1 MIKGL
6 AHLAFVVSDMDASLH
21 FYVDQL
27 GLQHAFELH
36 DDQDRPWIHY
46 LKVSDRQFIELF
58 YGGQPQ
64 PPRSSFDH
72 LCLEIDDV
80 AGYVEQLRA
89 AGVPIDIEP
98 TQGCD
103 KNWQAWI
110 HDPDG
115 NRIELMQLHP
125 DCPQLNC

>member
-1 MIKGL
+1 MINGL
-6 AHLAFVVSDMDASLH
+6 SHLAFSVSDMEASLH

-36 DDQDRPWIHY
+36 DEQDRPWIHY
-46 LKVSDRQFIELF
+46 LKIADGQFIELF
-58 YGGQPQ
+58 YGGQDQ
-64 PPRSSFDH
+64 PSHTSFQH
-72 LCLEIDDV
+72 LCLETDDLS
-80 AGYVEQLRA
+80 ATVEQLRES
-89 AGVPIDIEP
+89 GVPIDIEP
-98 TQGCD
+98 AQGCD

-115 NRIELMQLHP
+115 NRIELMQFHP

>member
-1 MIKGL
+1 MLKGI
-6 AHLAFVVSDMDASLH
+6 AHTAFIVSDMEASLR

-46 LKVSDRQFIELF
+46 LKVCDRQFIELF
-58 YGGQPQ
+58 YNGAPN

-72 LCLEIDDV
+72 LCFEIEDLV
-80 AGYVEQLRA
+80 AYVEQIRA
-89 AGVPIDIEP
+89 KGVTIDIEP
-98 TQGCD
+98 NQGCD
-103 KNWQAWI
+103 KNLQAWI
-110 HDPDG
+110 KDPDG